1 MAPMDLKGRSRGFAV
16 TATAM
21 AGALVAALRVPL
33 LAALFTLVLVQ
44 KETAPMIAVAVVAAP
59 C

>member
-1 MAPMDLKGRSRGFAV
+1 M

-33 LAALFTLVLVQ
+33 LAALFTLVPLQ

>member
-1 MAPMDLKGRSRGFAV
+1 MDLKGRSRGFAV

-44 KETAPMIAVAVVAAP
+44 KETAPMIAVAVVAAT